1 MRLFGNLIDNAIKE
15 TDKIKEVESKQIMIL
30 FKNVDGYF
38 SFETIDNAKEFKI
51 EILKR
56 IGERKNSINGTG
68 NGYSEIIEI
77 LEKSD
82 ASLIIDE
89 WYDGSEFGKKI
100 SVVFDDMKL
109 FIINSSYRY
118 NELADALV
126 ASKLKI
132 LDIE

>member
-1 MRLFGNLIDNAIKE
+1 LRLFGNLIDNAIKE